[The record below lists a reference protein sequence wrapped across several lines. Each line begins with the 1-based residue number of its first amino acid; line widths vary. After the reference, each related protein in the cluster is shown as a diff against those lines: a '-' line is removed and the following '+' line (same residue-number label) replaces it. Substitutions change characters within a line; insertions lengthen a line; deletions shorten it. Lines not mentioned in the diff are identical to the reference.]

1 VEGSKISG
9 NIAFK
14 CTYNNGGKGIYV
26 GFGGTCSDEIIKW
39 NIDNGRAWC
48 QIENGQCKRYYD
60 NGFKGKRPNSPCY
73 ESLLFIDWEY
83 GAGWDHYGVRGD
95 MPRKI
100 LGAEEGKIAVI
111 TTLFPGDR
119 EEDRKIVGLYKIGD
133 ITPITDEDTETMIWA
148 DENYRIRL
156 PEEEAIE
163 LYFWDFYK
171 NKNSNKCFWGQ
182 GLFRYLSDVQVAQ
195 ILKSVRETIK
205 SEEEKSKIDKLLK
218 EMVALGHIDVIP
230 EPVGARKKNII
241 RANAIAVKRKYGS
254 CGEGADH
261 RKLKEWIASHPNIL
275 GISNVTK
282 VEVEQH
288 RFLSGDLPD
297 IVFNFGKDMYA
308 VVEIETFDTMPGA
321 YQALKYKALMCAE
334 LRLPMTSDK
343 VKSFLVA
350 WDIPEDTRKFCAQ
363 YDIETIAKKV

>member
-1 VEGSKISG
+1 MEGIKVSG

-14 CTYNNGGKGIYV
+14 CTYNNGEKGIYV

-48 QIENGQCKRYYD
+48 QNETCECKRYYD
-60 NGFKGKRPNSPCY
+60 NGFKGKRPDSPCY
-73 ESLLFIDWEY
+73 ESLLFVEWEY

-100 LGAEEGKIAVI
+100 RNAEEGKVAVI
-111 TTLFPGDR
+111 TTRFPGDR
-119 EEDRKIVGLYKIGD
+119 EEDRKIVGLYKIGN
-133 ITPITDEDTETMIWA
+133 ITTDDDTETMIWA

-156 PEEEAIE
+156 PEEEANE

-171 NKNSNKCFWGQ
+171 NKKDSKCTWGQ
-182 GLFRYLSDVQVAQ
+182 GLFRYLSDVQIVQ

-205 SEEEKSKIDKLLK
+205 SEEEKIKIDKLLR
-218 EMVALGHIDVIP
+218 EMMAAEHIDVIP
-230 EPVGARKKNII
+230 EPVGAKIKSII
-241 RANAIAVKRKYGS
+241 RANAIAIKRKYGS
-254 CGEGADH
+254 CGEGAEH
-261 RKLKEWIASHPNIL
+261 RKLKEWIVSHPNIL

-288 RFLSGDLPD
+288 RFPSGDLPD
-297 IVFNFGKDMYA
+297 IVFTFKKDMYA
-308 VVEIETFDTMPGA
+308 VVEIETFETMPGA

-334 LRLPMTSDK
+334 LGLPITSDK
-343 VKSFLVA
+343 VKAFLVA
-350 WDIPEDTRKFCAQ
+350 WDIPEDTRKFCAR
-363 YDIETIAKKV
+363 YNIETIAKKV